1 MKTADWESRRVYSR
15 TGEFRSVCL
24 SRNWIKIERFAINI
38 VWHDLGALPRE
49 VRMQRRRMRRMG
61 IRRLGIRQSLALVLL
76 LVGTAA
82 WLAAWLAP
90 ARAQQSAPAT
100 SSPAAAPAKPKP
112 KPTTKPEAAKP
123 APAAKP
129 ASPAAAA
136 AGGAPPKLLGQYG
149 MWGAYTASPGGKKV
163 CFALA
168 KPTASETNP
177 PNRPRNPVYM
187 FISTRP
193 ADKVTNEIS
202 LVVGYPFKA
211 GTEATAQ
218 VGGANF
224 ALYTQQDGAWI
235 KNATEEAKMVDAM
248 RGGDNAVIKGV
259 SAKGT
264 QSTDT
269 FSLKGVAQALDRT
282 AQECK

>member
-1 MKTADWESRRVYSR
+1 
-15 TGEFRSVCL
+15 
-24 SRNWIKIERFAINI
+24 
-38 VWHDLGALPRE
+38 
-49 VRMQRRRMRRMG
+49 
-61 IRRLGIRQSLALVLL
+61 LL
-76 LVGTAA
+76 LGVAAWVAA
-82 WLAAWLAP
+82 WLDP
-90 ARAQQSAPAT
+90 ARAQQSAPAAPP
-100 SSPAAAPAKPKP
+100 PAAAPAKPKP
-112 KPTTKPEAAKP
+112 KPKPEAAPAKP
-123 APAAKP
+123 AAPAAAKP

-136 AGGAPPKLLGQYG
+136 AGGAQPKLLGQYG

-187 FISTRP
+187 FISMRP
-193 ADKVTNEIS
+193 ADKVTNEVS
-202 LVVGYPFKA
+202 LVVGYPFKG

-218 VGGANF
+218 VGGTSF

-248 RGGDNAVIKGV
+248 RGGDSAVIKGV

-269 FSLKGVAQALDRT
+269 FSLKGVSQALDRT

>member
-1 MKTADWESRRVYSR
+1 
-15 TGEFRSVCL
+15 
-24 SRNWIKIERFAINI
+24 
-38 VWHDLGALPRE
+38 
-49 VRMQRRRMRRMG
+49 
-61 IRRLGIRQSLALVLL
+61 VLL
-76 LVGTAA
+76 LLAA
-82 WLAAWLAP
+82 WVAVWLAP
-90 ARAQQSAPAT
+90 AHAQQSAPAA
-100 SSPAAAPAKPKP
+100 SPPAAAPAKPKP
-112 KPTTKPEAAKP
+112 KPKPETKPEAAKP
-123 APAAKP
+123 AAPAAAKP
-129 ASPAAAA
+129 ASPAAA
-136 AGGAPPKLLGQYG
+136 GGAQPKLLGQYG
-149 MWGAYTASPGGKKV
+149 IWGAYTASPGGKKV
-163 CFALA
+163 CFVLA

-193 ADKVTNEIS
+193 ADKVTNEVS

-218 VGGANF
+218 VGGTSF

-248 RGGDNAVIKGV
+248 RGGDSAVIKGV

-269 FSLKGVAQALDRT
+269 FALKGVAQALDRT